1 MARAQHEEE
10 RKDEADSRF
19 LCEFHS
25 YSEPLL
31 SGSET
36 VLHFDIE
43 LNPWQAFQ
51 TSVTS
56 LVCFLEL

>member
-10 RKDEADSRF
+10 RKDEADSHF
-19 LCEFHS
+19 LFAFHY
-25 YSEPLL
+25 YSEPVL
-31 SGSET
+31 SGSKT
-36 VLHFDIE
+36 VLNFDIE

-51 TSVTS
+51 TSVIS